1 VNAILGSA
9 TLAALVVTTA
19 GVLALCP
26 ALAAKVLG
34 DDPPERV
41 APLDGMRAFL
51 ALAVFLHHG
60 IVTHR
65 YFGGTPWES
74 PPGNFDSLCG
84 QAAVALFFMISAYL
98 FWGRVLRSHG
108 RLDWIEFFRG
118 RVRRIAPMYYVS
130 VLLFFAVVAAE
141 TEFQLRV
148 PADQLIAQALRW
160 MAFAFLGLPEINGLN
175 GNTILGQIWTLK
187 FEWVFYAAL
196 PLLAWTF
203 LRIGRAW
210 PIYLAMFA
218 PSLSGGGAAS
228 MIAYFATGCFAAHL
242 AREVKPD
249 TASRVLWSAGGI
261 LALLT
266 LGYFFH
272 DVFGPLQAL
281 LLFPVFVAALQ
292 ASGPWT
298 VMRWR
303 PVRFLGHISFSI
315 YLLHLALIHIFVGG
329 TVGFSR
335 FGSLPDVWVYP
346 AAYLMGIGVIA
357 ISVATFL
364 AIEKPF
370 LSRRARPLKNASEP
384 LAAAAVAEAA
394 RE

>member
-9 TLAALVVTTA
+9 TLAAVVVTTA
-19 GVLALCP
+19 GVLALWP
-26 ALAAKVLG
+26 ALAARVLG
-34 DDPPERV
+34 DDPPQRV
-41 APLDGMRAFL
+41 APLDGLRAFL
-51 ALAVFLHHG
+51 ALAVFLHHS

-65 YFGGTPWES
+65 YFGGHPWES
-74 PPGNFDSLCG
+74 PPDNFDSLCG

-98 FWGRVLRSHG
+98 FWGRVLRAHG
-108 RLDWIEFFRG
+108 SLDWVEFFRG
-118 RVRRIAPMYYVS
+118 RVRRIAPMYYIS

-141 TEFQLRV
+141 TGFQLHV
-148 PADQLIAQALRW
+148 PAHQLIAQAVRW

-187 FEWVFYAAL
+187 FEWVFYVAL
-196 PLLAWTF
+196 PLLALVF
-203 LRIGRAW
+203 VRIGRAW

-218 PSLSGGGAAS
+218 LSFGGAAAS
-228 MIAYFATGCFAAHL
+228 MIAYFGTGCFAAHL
-242 AREVKPD
+242 AREWKPSQ
-249 TASRVLWSAGGI
+249 ASRVLCSAAGI

-272 DVFGPLQAL
+272 DIFGPLQAL

-303 PVRFLGHISFSI
+303 SVRFLGHISFSI
-315 YLLHLALIHIFVGG
+315 YLLHLALIHVYVGG
-329 TVGFSR
+329 TIGFSR
-335 FGSLPDVWVYP
+335 FGTLPDVWVYP

-357 ISVATFL
+357 ISIATFL

-370 LSRRARPLKNASEP
+370 LSRRVRVLNTAAKPLP
-384 LAAAAVAEAA
+384 AAAIAEAA